1 MSNHIS
7 IRFTNLALGVFL
19 LAWASLAMTQ
29 PKFGNPSPTAGSETS
44 QKANQSADQ
53 ALYQSVEYA
62 NKDKKGPA
70 VIVIPGEIKSNNA
83 TFLQK
88 FTSNNIANFG
98 EVELSSANCQVL
110 ERTNLGPLLNEF
122 QLAYNLGDPD
132 AARKLLRM
140 GKLKTTKYVVKFDIL
155 KTEQVAAAQQ
165 GFDGAAIGQM
175 AGLLGVFS
183 GSRGGAQAGTVAGAV
198 PAQCTPASR
207 AACHRHALQDPQ
219 RGNHRAVATGP
230 YRGKMEVGAKATSV
244 LGVSQSQQG
253 GVSLDTMLQR
263 LVQKS
268 VLKST
273 ANTSDLLTV
282 RLRRRLAAGIA
293 VQRWRRGRHMAGFS
307 GLGKYESGTRLA
319 VARWA
324 WSTKPT
330 IR

>member
-1 MSNHIS
+1 MSNYIS
-7 IRFTNLALGVFL
+7 IRFTTLALGASL
-19 LAWASLAMTQ
+19 LAWASLTMGQ

-53 ALYQSVEYA
+53 ALYQAVEYA

-88 FTSNNIANFG
+88 FTANNIADFG
-98 EVELSSANCQVL
+98 EVELSSANFQVL
-110 ERTNLGPLLNEF
+110 ERSNLGPVLNEF

-132 AARKLLRM
+132 AARKFLRM
-140 GKLKTTKYVVKFDIL
+140 GKLKSTKYVVKFDIL

-183 GSRGGAQAGTVAGAV
+183 GSRGGAQAGTVAGAGIGSV
-198 PAQCTPASR
+198 HTNESSGVWIIGMRYKIINAETTEQ
-207 AACHRHALQDPQ
+207 
-219 RGNHRAVATGP
+219 VATG
-230 YRGKMEVGAKATSV
+230 YTEEKMEVGAKSTSV

-253 GVSLDTMLQR
+253 GVSLDTMVQR

-268 VLKST
+268 VWEIDS
-273 ANTSDLLTV
+273 
-282 RLRRRLAAGIA
+282 
-293 VQRWRRGRHMAGFS
+293 
-307 GLGKYESGTRLA
+307 KY
-319 VARWA
+319 
-324 WSTKPT
+324 K
-330 IR
+330 